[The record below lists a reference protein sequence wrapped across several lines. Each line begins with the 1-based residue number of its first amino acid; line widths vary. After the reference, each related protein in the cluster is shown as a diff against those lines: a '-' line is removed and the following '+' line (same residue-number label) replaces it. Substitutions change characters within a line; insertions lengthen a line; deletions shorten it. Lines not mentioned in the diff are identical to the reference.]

1 MADTPRTRA
10 SRARGVAPDGSRAR
24 YPHTWHDTRDA
35 GGGRVLRLVP
45 LLRALPLLCQ
55 GFPGHVPAS
64 RHRHRRCRDTGRTRD
79 QGSEASLHVAPA
91 LTSPAVVG
99 RHACQHRKIA
109 RLRQQFARL
118 ERFASCPA
126 HACAH
131 GEERDR
137 VGALWLDYVR
147 APLGT
152 RERPGSAQRICGG
165 LAGLPAPP
173 HRFVGR
179 GHRDVAGLITERA
192 VTAGEPAGAGRRRG
206 RL

>member
-1 MADTPRTRA
+1 MCRHPGTATDGAGIQGVQATGGARA
-10 SRARGVAPDGSRAR
+10 
-24 YPHTWHDTRDA
+24 
-35 GGGRVLRLVP
+35 
-45 LLRALPLLCQ
+45 
-55 GFPGHVPAS
+55 F
-64 RHRHRRCRDTGRTRD
+64 
-79 QGSEASLHVAPA
+79 LHVAPA
-91 LTSPAVVG
+91 LTSLAVVG

-137 VGALWLDYVR
+137 VGALWLDYVQV
-147 APLGT
+147 PLGT
-152 RERPGSAQRICGG
+152 RERPVSAQRIRVG
-165 LAGLPAPP
+165 LAGLPAPPP

-192 VTAGEPAGAGRRRG
+192 VTAGEPARAGDHPRREALAGGGRRGERLSRPARG
-206 RL
+206 GARRQGAPLR